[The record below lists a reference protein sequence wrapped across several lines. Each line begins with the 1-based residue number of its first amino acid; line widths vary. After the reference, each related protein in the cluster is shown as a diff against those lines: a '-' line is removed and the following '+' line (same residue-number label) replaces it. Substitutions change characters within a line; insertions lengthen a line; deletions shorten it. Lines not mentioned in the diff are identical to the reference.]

1 MVTLESNLKDHKLK
15 MNAEVLEAVNGLLS
29 FVATPVVAANHSDG
43 HINDGHSTMPQPP
56 EADSRLTRIVVRPC
70 HKHMLP
76 KILDNANRGCDI
88 TLQTV
93 CHNETIVMLPA
104 TLTQQGPFSLK
115 MDTMNL
121 SRQDSFLDQMR
132 QPMSSPLAALASKG
146 RDQLRAFVASVRG
159 QKGAEQ
165 VAHVVLFEIHAHH
178 FLQDSD
184 PGEKVN
190 ICVVQED
197 GKNKSGHSTATIQT
211 DGVVEF
217 KSQETD
223 GVTEVAGE
231 SKLMPGT
238 CIVPASSAFPTCDAA
253 VVVPGSTVGLDDH
266 ERLALLSQMTISGAT
281 SLL

>member
-1 MVTLESNLKDHKLK
+1 MSQRNNCH
-15 MNAEVLEAVNGLLS
+15 
-29 FVATPVVAANHSDG
+29 VASDFDTTRPIFPEDG
-43 HINDGHSTMPQPP
+43 HNEFEQTGF
-56 EADSRLTRIVVRPC
+56 
-70 HKHMLP
+70 
-76 KILDNANRGCDI
+76 ILGSDETAN
-88 TLQTV
+88 
-93 CHNETIVMLPA
+93 E
-104 TLTQQGPFSLK
+104 FS
-115 MDTMNL
+115 
-121 SRQDSFLDQMR
+121 
-132 QPMSSPLAALASKG
+132 PALASKG